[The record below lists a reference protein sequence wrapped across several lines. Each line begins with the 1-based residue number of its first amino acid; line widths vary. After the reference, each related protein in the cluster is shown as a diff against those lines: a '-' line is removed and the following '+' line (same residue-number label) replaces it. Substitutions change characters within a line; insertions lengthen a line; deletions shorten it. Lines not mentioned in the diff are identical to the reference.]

1 MFNRRKTIDTK
12 LMSIF
17 KYLVPVI
24 LFLKVEGLIYFLGT
38 CTKNNGTLGTKST
51 ELHIHVMLNDL

>member
-17 KYLVPVI
+17 KYLVTVT
-24 LFLKVEGLIYFLGT
+24 LFLEVEGLIYFLGT
-38 CTKNNGTLGTKST
+38 CTRNNGTLGTQST
-51 ELHIHVMLNDL
+51 VLHVHVMLNDL